1 MRDKLLLL
9 KYRAGS
15 SSDSLL
21 TTPPRHTDVRKIRQC
36 IKLVDINTIKESH
49 LQFDENNSQNTHVYK
64 IEIPGL
70 DAVSKNSFG
79 VDLKDSYQKKNTNIF
94 IYDQYLEK
102 NYKSTHLE
110 SFLESLFDIVL
121 YIEDEFRQSQ
131 QYSIKLFY
139 YLLKNTLILELKAQ
153 HELTTDEIKYLKDT
167 EISPEHPTTPPITK
181 NSQTPKKIESV
192 SRRAHLDLTV
202 QSVLNRDIVRWYE
215 LKYRNQSDIP
225 QNDSSVFSIVSENV
239 VHYSTHNFVLYQE
252 TQFFDCDKGALKI
265 SEIIFSNF
273 GDSIKTKVPE
283 IQVLVHERVPTIL
296 LGVNED
302 LSEAEITSIMN
313 MPIQFEQL
321 TVPEGHTVLHNKKES
336 KLRLDDITSNIAYLG
351 AQFPPSERTDQV
363 LEFSYKR
370 GTVATYELEGKQLK
384 TTCQLLG
391 IKKHVLVSFNLP
403 PNVSIKP
410 LYIEPTVQGVSSQVG
425 QCKLLNLSITNTYK
439 HNDEFIKLRKSV
451 TNDITNTINYIYS
464 NFSHKVIRYNERIEV
479 NSDRP
484 HELSFYVTFRVGT
497 F

>member
-15 SSDSLL
+15 SSDSLP

-79 VDLKDSYQKKNTNIF
+79 VDLKEIYQKKYTNIF
-94 IYDQYLEK
+94 IYGQYLEK

-121 YIEDEFRQSQ
+121 DIKDKFRQSQ

-139 YLLKNTLILELKAQ
+139 YLLNNTLILELKAQ
-153 HELTTDEIKYLKDT
+153 NELTIDEIKYLKDT
-167 EISPEHPTTPPITK
+167 EISPEHPTTPLITK

-192 SRRAHLDLTV
+192 TRHAHLDLTV

-225 QNDSSVFSIVSENV
+225 QNDSSVFSIVSKNV
-239 VHYSTHNFVLYQE
+239 VLYSTHNFVINQE

-283 IQVLVHERVPTIL
+283 IQVLVSERVPMIL

-302 LSEAEITSIMN
+302 LSESEINSIMN

-321 TVPEGHTVLHNKKES
+321 TIPEGITEIHNKKES
-336 KLRLDDITSNIAYLG
+336 KLRLVDMTSNIAYLST
-351 AQFPPSERTDQV
+351 QFPPSEQTDQV
-363 LEFSYKR
+363 LEFTYKG
-370 GTVATYELEGKQLK
+370 GTVTTYELEGKQLK
-384 TTCQLLG
+384 TTCPMLG
-391 IKKHVLVSFNLP
+391 IKKHVLVSLNLP
-403 PNVSIKP
+403 THVNIKP
-410 LYIEPTVQGVSSQVG
+410 LYIEPIVQGVSSQIG
-425 QCKLLNLSITNTYK
+425 QCKLLNLSILNTYK
-439 HNDEFIKLRKSV
+439 KDDEFIKLRKSV
-451 TNDITNTINYIYS
+451 TNDITNTIDYIHA
-464 NFSHKVIRYNERIEV
+464 NLGHKVMRYNECIEINSV
-479 NSDRP
+479 NP
-484 HELSFYVTFRVGT
+484 YQLSFHVTFHVGT